1 MTPRCRRE
9 RQRRRAGTCPWSWTP
24 RPSRCS
30 TSVLAPSR
38 RRSCPPAS
46 GRSPISPFAL
56 IDGASRHHMLLRDF
70 DHLTTR
76 GFRSARLVRKSDFS
90 WARGIPRWRG
100 SATGGGGGGSG
111 GCGQQLAGVWV
122 DGLDGDVVAEAFEAA
137 DVVAG
142 LAADVH
148 ALFVIAGAE
157 VLVAGA
163 GVREQGMEDGQD
175 GVAGGDEGFL
185 FGHALDKPPVFGA
198 EEGLGAAGADADF

>member
-1 MTPRCRRE
+1 MATGSPGCLARFSLPCTTSG
-9 RQRRRAGTCPWSWTP
+9 GTLP
-24 RPSRCS
+24 RPAMSLRKSVPHAS
-30 TSVLAPSR
+30 THLKVPSGDAP
-38 RRSCPPAS
+38 AAT
-46 GRSPISPFAL
+46 FQ
-56 IDGASRHHMLLRDF
+56 
-70 DHLTTR
+70 
-76 GFRSARLVRKSDFS
+76 LVRKSDFS

-198 EEGLGAAGADADF
+198 EE

>member
-1 MTPRCRRE
+1 MPRAQLKSDFRTSHTIGGLG
-9 RQRRRAGTCPWSWTP
+9 AD
-24 RPSRCS
+24 RP
-30 TSVLAPSR
+30 
-38 RRSCPPAS
+38 
-46 GRSPISPFAL
+46 PIVW
-56 IDGASRHHMLLRDF
+56 
-70 DHLTTR
+70 
-76 GFRSARLVRKSDFS
+76 LVRKSDFS

-157 VLVAGA
+157 VLVAGV

-198 EEGLGAAGADADF
+198 EEGLGAAGADADFAEGGGQVGVAAAGDRKSTRLNS